1 MKKKTKQKTL
11 DFLRLHL
18 CQGRLQNILVAIFL
32 EGRGRLL
39 ERGVQYKFIR
49 VEKAFIEE
57 GRLLDSGRLLE

>member
-1 MKKKTKQKTL
+1 MPGTFT
-11 DFLRLHL
+11 
-18 CQGRLQNILVAIFL
+18 NILVAIFL